1 MTSTPFKRFLLRSI
15 YDGAKRSGASL
26 TEALTAALV
35 SNYGDMGRGRI
46 VTGTT
51 VGGHSVSFQIPQLGY
66 HVTPANVLE
75 AIEELLSLV
84 ELTEDATPAP
94 ANDAATFATVLREL
108 QPVTEFTTDHR
119 FGRLQET
126 R

>member
-1 MTSTPFKRFLLRSI
+1 MTITEFKRALLRSI

-26 TEALTAALV
+26 TDALTAALV
-35 SNYGDMGRGRI
+35 ANYGDIGRGRV

-51 VGGHSVSFQIPQLGY
+51 VGGHSVSFTVVPSGFSPAECVVAVEQI
-66 HVTPANVLE
+66 
-75 AIEELLSLV
+75 LSLV
-84 ELTEDATPAP
+84 ETTEGGDPAP